1 MLRELKLED
10 ILYFGLK
17 DRALIMCLL
26 QLTQILIR
34 LHIAT
39 TKD

>member
-1 MLRELKLED
+1 MLPELQLKD
-10 ILYFGLK
+10 ISYFGLK
-17 DRALIMCLL
+17 SRALIMCLL

-34 LHIAT
+34 LHITT